1 MLEALYGEKDPAFLQ
16 LAELMGTGRDDRR
29 LTAAVRRLYDFIQSH
44 PYPDQ
49 WLEEKQALFTVEGP
63 VGETSWGR
71 LVRRQMEQTLLACV
85 ALLDKARELAD
96 GEGENGRGIWFR
108 SACRPHGRGGSGKSR
123 LLSGGLGYA
132 APKAAGAAR
141 RLWAAGRAAPIWGSG
156 PEGAGERP
164 AHRSKKL
171 VKALPDLF
179 LRDSG
184 PVPGGHRRHRGADP
198 FPVRGGAPVRRL
210 L

>member
-1 MLEALYGEKDPAFLQ
+1 MLLPRAHISTVHGFCAGLLREHFQELELSPRFRVGEEAEIALLREEAVSEVLEALYGEKDPAFLQ

-49 WLEEKQALFTVEGP
+49 WLEEKQALFAVEGP

-96 GEGENGRGIWFR
+96 GEEKM
-108 SACRPHGRGGSGKSR
+108 AAAYGSVLRADRTAVAEAAKAASSQEDWDALRQR
-123 LLSGGLGYA
+123 LL
-132 APKAAGAAR
+132 
-141 RLWAAGRAAPIWGSG
+141 
-156 PEGAGERP
+156 
-164 AHRSKKL
+164 
-171 VKALPDLF
+171 ALPAPL
-179 LRDSG
+179 
-184 PVPGGHRRHRGADP
+184 GGWARCANMGIRTGRTG
-198 FPVRGGAPVRRL
+198 
-210 L
+210 